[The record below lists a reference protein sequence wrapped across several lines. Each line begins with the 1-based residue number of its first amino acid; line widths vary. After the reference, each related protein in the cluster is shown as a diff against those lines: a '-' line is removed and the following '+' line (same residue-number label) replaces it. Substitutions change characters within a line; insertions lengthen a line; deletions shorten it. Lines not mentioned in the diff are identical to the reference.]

1 MRTAKIVAWL
11 CLLAMTGIL
20 VYGFSVG
27 DFAGEGSILLSMP
40 WGLVSLVDLYAGF
53 NLFSAWIVYRERS
66 IVRSVLWVTLVM
78 VLGFFTAS
86 LYVLVAL
93 YGSRG
98 DWKAFWMGRAQE
110 V

>member
-1 MRTAKIVAWL
+1 MRLAKIVAWL

-53 NLFSAWIVYRERS
+53 TLFSAWIVYRERS